1 MEQTQIISP
10 WVFYWIDV
18 LSKINIFFTVAVII
32 ALFLIISLLLYRTVV
47 DYPLDDELVA
57 INKAIKKLIAISIV
71 CTLVATIIPSQSTM
85 YKMLIAN
92 EVTYERA
99 ETVIQVID
107 EKVEAIMDRIDGK

>member
-18 LSKINIFFTVAVII
+18 LST
-32 ALFLIISLLLYRTVV
+32 LGFLSVLIVLCLITGTTLLLIV
-47 DYPLDDELVA
+47 LNEELSREEFEEASRKILKVS
-57 INKAIKKLIAISIV
+57 ISIIILCLIV
-71 CTLVATIIPSQSTM
+71 NVSIPSQSTM

-99 ETVIQVID
+99 ETVIQVIN
-107 EKVEAIMDRIDGK
+107 EKVEMIMDRIDGK

>member
-18 LSKINIFFTVAVII
+18 LSKINAFSIIAVII
-32 ALFLIISLLLYRTVV
+32 ALFLTLSLLLYRIV
-47 DYPLDDELVA
+47 DYPIDDELVA

-71 CTLVATIIPSQSTM
+71 CTLVVIIIPSESTM

-107 EKVEAIMDRIDGK
+107 EKVEAIMDRIDAK